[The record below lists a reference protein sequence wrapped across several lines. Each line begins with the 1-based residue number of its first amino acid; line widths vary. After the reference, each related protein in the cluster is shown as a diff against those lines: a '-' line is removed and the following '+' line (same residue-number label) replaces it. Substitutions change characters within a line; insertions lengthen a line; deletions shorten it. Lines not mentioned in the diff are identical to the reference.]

1 MDTLTSISVFRQV
14 VESGSFVGAAE
25 RLDVSTA
32 TVSKHVMS
40 VEKRLGVRLLN
51 RNSRSLSL
59 TEPGKMYFERCKD
72 ILENLEKAEL
82 ELESLNSAPHGTL
95 RIACCDCCIPTRW
108 FGSVLEEY
116 RRRWPDVVLDVSFR
130 DQAVNLVEE
139 GYDLV
144 CRAAR
149 DEQLPPGLIARRVRA
164 VSFVLAA
171 SPEYIRRN
179 GLPKAPAE
187 LAQRDFVAA
196 GSLDTLQFEG
206 PQGAIEVRPRLV
218 LRCRAMADA
227 AIAVAAGM
235 GLAALPATVFND
247 PVFEGAL
254 TPVLTGFRLKEL
266 TLYLLYGARR
276 YLPFKARAFI
286 ELMLESSATKQ
297 SPTAARPR
305 VSTTRSSEAAY
316 AAAG

>member
-1 MDTLTSISVFRQV
+1 MDTLTSINVFRQV

-25 RLDVSTA
+25 RLDLSNA

-59 TEPGKMYFERCKD
+59 TEPGKVYFERCKQ

-82 ELESLNSAPHGTL
+82 ELESLSSAPHGTL

-108 FGSVLEEY
+108 FSTVLEEY
-116 RRRWPDVVLDVSFR
+116 RRRWPDVLLDVSFQ

-144 CRAAR
+144 FRAAR
-149 DEQLPPGLIARRVRA
+149 DEQLPPGLVARRVQP

-171 SPEYIRRN
+171 SPEYIRRK
-179 GLPKAPAE
+179 GSPTAPEE
-187 LAQRDFVAA
+187 LAQHDFVTV
-196 GSLDTLQFEG
+196 GSLETLQFEG
-206 PQGAIEVRPRLV
+206 PRGAFEVRPRLS

-266 TLYLLYGARR
+266 TLYLLYAARR

-286 ELMLESSATKQ
+286 ELMLESSATKP
-297 SPTAARPR
+297 SAAAARPR
-305 VSTTRSSEAAY
+305 IGTRRSPEAAY